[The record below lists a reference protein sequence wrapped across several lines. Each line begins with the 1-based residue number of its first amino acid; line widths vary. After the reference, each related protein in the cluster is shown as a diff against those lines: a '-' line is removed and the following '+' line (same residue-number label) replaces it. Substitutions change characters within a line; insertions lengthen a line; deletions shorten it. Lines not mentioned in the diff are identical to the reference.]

1 MAEGAARLERG
12 DRRAV
17 PLIHSNVCE
26 HKTYVEY
33 EYIYSDSFRNKTQ
46 ENSFNLCRLG
56 GVLIADLY
64 FVNLVIIDD
73 SK

>member
-1 MAEGAARLERG
+1 MAGSAARLERG

-17 PLIHSNVCE
+17 PLIYSNVCE

-46 ENSFNLCRLG
+46 ENSGNLYRSG

-64 FVNLVIIDD
+64 FVNLVMIED